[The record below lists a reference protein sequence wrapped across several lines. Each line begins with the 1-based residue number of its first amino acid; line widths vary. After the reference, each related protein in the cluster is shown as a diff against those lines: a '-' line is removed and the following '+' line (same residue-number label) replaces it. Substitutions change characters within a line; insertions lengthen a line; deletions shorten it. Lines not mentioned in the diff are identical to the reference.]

1 VPFVIVVVIA
11 LLIGLS
17 GKRADKRTYVLLAAT
32 AVAASFWQL
41 R

>member
-1 VPFVIVVVIA
+1 VIA

-17 GKRADKRTYVLLAAT
+17 GKRADARTYVILAAA